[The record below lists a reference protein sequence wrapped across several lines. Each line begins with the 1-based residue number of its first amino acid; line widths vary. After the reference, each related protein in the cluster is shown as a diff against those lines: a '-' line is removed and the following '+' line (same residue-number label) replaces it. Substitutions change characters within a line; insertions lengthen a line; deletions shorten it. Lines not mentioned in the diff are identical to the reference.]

1 MEFEWELASGHSG
14 TPFNSAMA
22 VPSRDLL
29 VQRRGK
35 PAGGSPCLLCLQC
48 ILKLRTPSEKEV
60 VSSVPPSFMSVL
72 GSDAGFIHARQELCQ
87 LNYTP
92 SSLLSL
98 FGGEVREEDAWMEP
112 GMCCATHLEVR
123 GRPVGFSVLLLSHG
137 RLGSD

>member
-1 MEFEWELASGHSG
+1 
-14 TPFNSAMA
+14 MA

-48 ILKLRTPSEKEV
+48 ILKLLTPSEKEV

-72 GSDAGFIHARQELCQ
+72 GSDAGFIHARQKLCQ

-98 FGGEVREEDAWMEP
+98 FFGGGEVGEGDAWMEP

-123 GRPVGFSVLLLSHG
+123 GRPVGFSG